1 MLPFFGKKKEKPKT
15 DAEILQEAFGEVE
28 SSQKKRTRRKRR
40 SLLWRKYADPRILIV
55 FAIIVMVLIADG
67 VRRENMEFYATVAE
81 LSGPGIVTLGA
92 REMPQ
97 PLALDQRIEDGGRVS
112 TGANCWVSLNFPD
125 GSVVTLAPC
134 SELVVELLEY
144 HRGGMWRSRAFTLKA
159 GHMWARISPNF
170 GQESTTKVHTPSSVA
185 AVRGT
190 RFCMFYDPNR
200 SETSLSCND
209 GAVRVDG
216 FRGDSVWVVGG
227 RATSVEY
234 GAPPV
239 RVSRMDNQTRQTFG
253 SPSLN
258 EQIEPDPWL
267 KRTSMG
273 ITSVLDLP
281 LSMLGIGKSSWAIGA
296 ADFARRNAAMEAMR
310 RIHTS
315 IEGYRTYPDFVDPF
329 TLAELDFRPRD
340 AVQILKNFDG
350 RSLVKYQRVGQS
362 FVIYARGRDKARTPF
377 RLTAYGVEQI
387 TEEEMPGF

>member
-170 GQESTTKVHTPSSVA
+170 G
-185 AVRGT
+185 
-190 RFCMFYDPNR
+190 
-200 SETSLSCND
+200 
-209 GAVRVDG
+209 
-216 FRGDSVWVVGG
+216 
-227 RATSVEY
+227 
-234 GAPPV
+234 
-239 RVSRMDNQTRQTFG
+239 
-253 SPSLN
+253 
-258 EQIEPDPWL
+258 
-267 KRTSMG
+267 
-273 ITSVLDLP
+273 
-281 LSMLGIGKSSWAIGA
+281 
-296 ADFARRNAAMEAMR
+296 
-310 RIHTS
+310 
-315 IEGYRTYPDFVDPF
+315 
-329 TLAELDFRPRD
+329 
-340 AVQILKNFDG
+340 
-350 RSLVKYQRVGQS
+350 
-362 FVIYARGRDKARTPF
+362 
-377 RLTAYGVEQI
+377 
-387 TEEEMPGF
+387 